1 MDKAQKYGKLNG
13 VVSQSTHP
21 NHLETEQE
29 VPMDLE
35 DSKKQDLNLQSTVNQ
50 SILST
55 QTSEELINQKDS
67 LEFSNIAN
75 QSNLSISEE
84 ILSPNLKDS
93 KEFYS
98 FKKEYLEEVYQ
109 NLLLDENC
117 FYKKINPNYMA
128 NQTSI
133 TFKMRAILVD
143 WLIDVHYRCGMKKK
157 TLFNCIYIIDAFLS
171 KKFVD
176 KKHLQLLGMA
186 ALLIACKESEIIFPS
201 LNVILAF
208 SENAYSK
215 EELLDM
221 ERKIIKEL
229 NFDILAPTAE
239 EFYEINAQLFNFLDE
254 QKYLGEYFLDSS
266 LIDSNFLKYRQ
277 STVAVACC
285 YIVMKFFKLSDV
297 HLVIENTNVDV
308 KQKEVK
314 DCARELCFLVRNL
327 SSSSLGATKSKYM
340 SEKYLK
346 VAKYC
351 ESN

>member
-1 MDKAQKYGKLNG
+1 MDHPQKYGKLNG
-13 VVSQSTHP
+13 VVPQSTHP
-21 NHLETEQE
+21 NHLETDQE
-29 VPMDLE
+29 SPMNVE
-35 DSKKQDLNLQSTVNQ
+35 DSKKQDSNLQPAVNQ

-67 LEFSNIAN
+67 LDISNIAV
-75 QSNLSISEE
+75 QSNLSISED

-93 KEFYS
+93 KEFSS

-109 NLLLDENC
+109 NLLLDENG

-128 NQTSI
+128 NQQSI
-133 TFKMRAILVD
+133 NLKMRVILVD
-143 WLIDVHYRCGMKKK
+143 WIIDVHYRCGMKKK
-157 TLFNCIYIIDAFLS
+157 TLYNCIYIIDAFLS
-171 KKFVD
+171 KNSIE
-176 KKHLQLLGMA
+176 KKYLQLLGMA

-215 EELLDM
+215 EELIHM

-239 EFYEINAQLFNFLDE
+239 EFYEINAQFFNFSDE

-285 YIVMKFFKLSDV
+285 YIVMKFFNLSGV

-327 SSSSLGATKSKYM
+327 STSSLGATKNKYM
-340 SEKYLK
+340 SDKYLK

-351 ESN
+351 EIN

>member
-21 NHLETEQE
+21 NHLETEQD

-35 DSKKQDLNLQSTVNQ
+35 DSKKQDSNLQSTIDQ

-67 LEFSNIAN
+67 LDISNNPN

-84 ILSPNLKDS
+84 ILIPNLKDS

-109 NLLLDENC
+109 NLLLDENN

-128 NQTSI
+128 NQTSV

-176 KKHLQLLGMA
+176 KKNLQLLGMA

-215 EELLDM
+215 EELLGM

-239 EFYEINAQLFNFLDE
+239 EFYEINAQFFNFLDE

-285 YIVMKFFKLSDV
+285 YIVMKFFKLSGV
-297 HLVIENTNVDV
+297 HLVIENTNIDV

-327 SSSSLGATKSKYM
+327 SSSSLGATKNKYM

-351 ESN
+351 ERN

>member
-35 DSKKQDLNLQSTVNQ
+35 DSKKQDLNIQSTVNQ

-67 LEFSNIAN
+67 LDISNIAN

-109 NLLLDENC
+109 NLLLDENS

-171 KKFVD
+171 KKFID
-176 KKHLQLLGMA
+176 KKNLQLLGMA

-215 EELLDM
+215 EELLGM

>member
-13 VVSQSTHP
+13 VVSQSTHQ
-21 NHLETEQE
+21 NHLETEQD

-35 DSKKQDLNLQSTVNQ
+35 DSKKQDSNLQSTIDQ

-67 LEFSNIAN
+67 LDISNNPN

-84 ILSPNLKDS
+84 ILIPNLKDS

-109 NLLLDENC
+109 NLLLDENN

-128 NQTSI
+128 NQTSV

-176 KKHLQLLGMA
+176 KKNLQLLGMA

-215 EELLDM
+215 EELLGM

-239 EFYEINAQLFNFLDE
+239 EFYEINAQFFNFLDE

-285 YIVMKFFKLSDV
+285 YIVMKFFKLSGV
-297 HLVIENTNVDV
+297 HLVIENTNIDV

-327 SSSSLGATKSKYM
+327 STSSLGATKNKYM

-351 ESN
+351 ERN

>member
-13 VVSQSTHP
+13 VVSQSTHQ
-21 NHLETEQE
+21 NHLETEQD

-35 DSKKQDLNLQSTVNQ
+35 DSKKQDSNLQSTIDQ

-67 LEFSNIAN
+67 LNISNNPN

-84 ILSPNLKDS
+84 ILIPNLKDS

-109 NLLLDENC
+109 NLLLDENN
-117 FYKKINPNYMA
+117 FYKKIDQNYMA

-171 KKFVD
+171 KKFID
-176 KKHLQLLGMA
+176 KKNLQLLGMA

-215 EELLDM
+215 EELLGM

-239 EFYEINAQLFNFLDE
+239 EFYEINAQFFNFLDE

-285 YIVMKFFKLSDV
+285 YIVMKFFKLSGV
-297 HLVIENTNVDV
+297 HLVIENTNIDV

-327 SSSSLGATKSKYM
+327 STSSLGATKNKYM

-351 ESN
+351 ERN

>member
-1 MDKAQKYGKLNG
+1 MDKAKKHGQLNG
-13 VVSQSTHP
+13 VVSQSMNQ
-21 NHLETEQE
+21 NHHQTYQE
-29 VPMDLE
+29 VPMEEEGTL
-35 DSKKQDLNLQSTVNQ
+35 KQNSNLQTNTNQ

-67 LEFSNIAN
+67 SDISNISN
-75 QSNLSISEE
+75 QSNLNISGE

-98 FKKEYLEEVYQ
+98 FKMDYLEEVYQ
-109 NLLLDENC
+109 NLILDENI
-117 FYKKINPNYMA
+117 FYKKINPNYFEI
-128 NQTSI
+128 QQSI

-171 KKFVD
+171 KNFIDQKD
-176 KKHLQLLGMA
+176 LQLLGMA

-201 LNVILAF
+201 LNMILAF
-208 SENAYSK
+208 SGNAYSK
-215 EELLDM
+215 QELIDM

-239 EFYEINAQLFNFLDE
+239 EFYEINSQFFNFLDE

-266 LIDSNFLKYRQ
+266 LIDSNFLKYKQ
-277 STVAVACC
+277 STIAVACC
-285 YIVMKFFKLSDV
+285 YIVMKFFKLSGV
-297 HLVIENTNVDV
+297 HLVLENTSKDV

-314 DCARELCFLVRNL
+314 DCARELCFLVKNL
-327 SSSSLGATKSKYM
+327 SNSSLCSAKNKYL

-351 ESN
+351 ENN

>member
-21 NHLETEQE
+21 NHLETEQD

-35 DSKKQDLNLQSTVNQ
+35 DSKKQDSNLQSTIDQ

-67 LEFSNIAN
+67 LDISNNPN

-84 ILSPNLKDS
+84 ILIPNLKDS

-109 NLLLDENC
+109 NLLLDENN

-128 NQTSI
+128 NQTSV

-176 KKHLQLLGMA
+176 KKNLQLLGMA

-215 EELLDM
+215 EELLGM

-239 EFYEINAQLFNFLDE
+239 EFYEINAQFFNFLDE

-285 YIVMKFFKLSDV
+285 YIVMKFFKLSGV
-297 HLVIENTNVDV
+297 HLVIENTNIDV

-327 SSSSLGATKSKYM
+327 STSSLGATKNKYM

-351 ESN
+351 ERN

>member
-35 DSKKQDLNLQSTVNQ
+35 DTKKQDSDLQSAVNQ

-67 LEFSNIAN
+67 LDISSNPN

-109 NLLLDENC
+109 NLLLDENS

-176 KKHLQLLGMA
+176 KKNLQLLGMA

-285 YIVMKFFKLSDV
+285 YIVMKFFKLSGV
-297 HLVIENTNVDV
+297 HLVIENTNIDV

-327 SSSSLGATKSKYM
+327 SSSSLGATKNKYM